1 MEVEVL
7 EVIGLRHDLGT
18 ARRAVDPCVAS
29 ARIKIP
35 IVVID
40 ERRDIAPGV
49 LFEHLGPHLKIG
61 LDVLLRGVLV
71 KAILDGI
78 GLVGV
83 VAAAQ
88 VLVLEYTI
96 DHGTLFVGHRT
107 VARSFH
113 DGAVLL
119 NRRVDARVKAVVLLD
134 ETSRLLERNRK
145 DFALGTRRDVVRW
158 HKDLGEVHIRGKAE
172 CKHRKNS
179 HPAET
184 RDAARR
190 RSTSLLGCTMSRM
203 RVPCAKRRRDYA
215 CRQGK
220 HQAAVAQKRGT
231 HGAQSEQQPVMSRKE
246 HGGFLAR
253 SLDIGITTGQ
263 ATCHELDG
271 LYQQHQERV
280 GKEHVFGEQRR
291 VVREHRHKRKEQ
303 QDRTANRQAHAQFAQ
318 RRNGIG
324 HAGGRNDE
332 LSTGVDGK
340 TCVGAVEQ

>member
-1 MEVEVL
+1 M
-7 EVIGLRHDLGT
+7 
-18 ARRAVDPCVAS
+18 
-29 ARIKIP
+29 
-35 IVVID
+35 
-40 ERRDIAPGV
+40 
-49 LFEHLGPHLKIG
+49 
-61 LDVLLRGVLV
+61 
-71 KAILDGI
+71 
-78 GLVGV
+78 
-83 VAAAQ
+83 
-88 VLVLEYTI
+88 
-96 DHGTLFVGHRT
+96 
-107 VARSFH
+107 
-113 DGAVLL
+113 
-119 NRRVDARVKAVVLLD
+119 LLD
-134 ETSRLLERNRK
+134 KTSRLLERNRE
-145 DFALGTRRDVVRW
+145 DFALGTRRDVVCR

-184 RDAARR
+184 RGGARR
-190 RSTSLLGCTMSRM
+190 RSTSLLGCTTSHMH
-203 RVPCAKRRRDYA
+203 VPCAKRRRDYA

-231 HGAQSEQQPVMSRKE
+231 HGAQSEQQPVVARKE

-271 LYQQHQERV
+271 LYQQHQERI

-324 HAGGRNDE
+324 HAGSRDDKLSAGIDDE
-332 LSTGVDGK
+332 ARVS
-340 TCVGAVEQ
+340 AVEQRKPQLNARADNGRVHYGMMPVEQHVGVE

>member
-7 EVIGLRHDLGT
+7 EVIGLCHNLGT
-18 ARRAVDPCVAS
+18 ARRAVDPRIAGT
-29 ARIKIP
+29 RIKVAV
-35 IVVID
+35 VVID
-40 ERRDIAPGV
+40 ERRDIALGI

-71 KAILDGI
+71 EAIFDSVRLI
-78 GLVGV
+78 RV
-83 VAAAQ
+83 VTAAQ
-88 VLVLEYTI
+88 ILVLEHTV
-96 DHGTLFVGHRT
+96 DHGTLFVGHQA
-107 VARSFH
+107 VARSLH

-119 NRRVDARVKAVVLLD
+119 NRGVDTRVEAVVLLD
-134 ETSRLLERNRK
+134 ETSRLLERNRE
-145 DFALGTRRDVVRW
+145 DFALGTRRDIVRR

-172 CKHRKNS
+172 REHRKNAN
-179 HPAET
+179 PAET
-184 RDAARR
+184 RDGARR
-190 RSTSLLGCTMSRM
+190 RSTSLLGCTTSHMH
-203 RVPCAKRRRDYA
+203 VPYAKRRRDYA

-231 HGAQSEQQPVMSRKE
+231 HGAQGEQQPVVARKE

-280 GKEHVFGEQRR
+280 GKEHVFGKQGR
-291 VVREHRHKRKEQ
+291 VVGEHGHKHKEQ
-303 QDRTANRQAHAQFAQ
+303 QDHAADRQAHAQLAQ
-318 RRNGIG
+318 RRDGIG
-324 HAGGRNDE
+324 HAGGRDDE

>member
-1 MEVEVL
+1 M
-7 EVIGLRHDLGT
+7 
-18 ARRAVDPCVAS
+18 
-29 ARIKIP
+29 
-35 IVVID
+35 
-40 ERRDIAPGV
+40 
-49 LFEHLGPHLKIG
+49 F
-61 LDVLLRGVLV
+61 
-71 KAILDGI
+71 
-78 GLVGV
+78 
-83 VAAAQ
+83 
-88 VLVLEYTI
+88 
-96 DHGTLFVGHRT
+96 
-107 VARSFH
+107 
-113 DGAVLL
+113 
-119 NRRVDARVKAVVLLD
+119 LD
-134 ETSRLLERNRK
+134 ETSRLLERNRE
-145 DFALGTRRDVVRW
+145 DFALGTRRDVVRR
-158 HKDLGEVHIRGKAE
+158 HKDLSEVHIGGKAE

-184 RDAARR
+184 RDGARR
-190 RSTSLLGCTMSRM
+190 RSTSLLGCTMSHM

-220 HQAAVAQKRGT
+220 HQAAVTQKRGT
-231 HGAQSEQQPVMSRKE
+231 HGAQSEQQPVMARKE